1 MWGEILS
8 CSLAIMTSNPAAF
21 DARPLVIIVD
31 DDSAVL
37 GALKF
42 ALELEGFRVDTCESG
57 EDLLARQL
65 PQSAACLV
73 IDQRLPGMD
82 GLAALSRLRERDNH
96 LPALL
101 ITSHPQPALRA
112 AASAAGVPIVE
123 KPLMGQTL
131 RDSIRKALERASSG

>member
-1 MWGEILS
+1 
-8 CSLAIMTSNPAAF
+8 MTSNPAPF
-21 DARPLVIIVD
+21 DERPLVLIVD
-31 DDSAVL
+31 DDAAVR
-37 GALKF
+37 GSLKF

-65 PQSAACLV
+65 PQGAACLV

-82 GLAALSRLRERDNH
+82 GLAALSRLRERNNQ

-112 AASAAGVPIVE
+112 AAAAAGVPIVE

-131 RDSIRKALERASSG
+131 RDSIHKALARASSR